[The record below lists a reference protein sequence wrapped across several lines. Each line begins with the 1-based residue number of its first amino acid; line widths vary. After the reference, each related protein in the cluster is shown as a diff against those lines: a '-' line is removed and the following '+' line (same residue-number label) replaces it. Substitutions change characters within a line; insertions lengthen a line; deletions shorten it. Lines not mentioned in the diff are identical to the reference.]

1 MQEGA
6 GRRMN
11 PIQHPHKVDE
21 QWLSEQI
28 HKYGLQ
34 NPHLFGCADGDFL
47 EFEVNGK
54 TYSIEIEQVV
64 ERESKN
70 HSTVSGQPP
79 VPGHCDHECV
89 CHLFIQNCFTGS
101 SPCLEPCKDDTRSR
115 PVHQQQEQAV
125 RDQVL
130 ELLRPDV
137 LHFAL
142 SMEKKLRKHDD
153 RDGWKDCGIDWLF
166 ARLMDEVKELGADVK
181 KYTKMNPRSSY
192 VAREADDVGNFA
204 MMIHSNTTD
213 TTIDGLVEELRQS
226 AKESGP

>member
-125 RDQVL
+125 KDKVL
-130 ELLRPDV
+130 DELE
-137 LHFAL
+137 A
-142 SMEKKLRKHDD
+142 
-153 RDGWKDCGIDWLF
+153 WLF
-166 ARLMDEVKELGADVK
+166 SEDGGDGHYNKELGL
-181 KYTKMNPRSSY
+181 YGFP
-192 VAREADDVGNFA
+192 ARFNTVGL
-204 MMIHSNTTD
+204 MHKIR
-213 TTIDGLVEELRQS
+213 ELRQS
-226 AKESGP
+226 AKEP